1 MDPPRGA
8 LVVGAAWIT
17 PIIPKHQLG
26 AGGEAPRRP
35 PNRQWRERG
44 GGGGRGRKEEAG
56 GRGIGTSRVGCKNA
70 CGGGRVAG
78 AAL

>member
-26 AGGEAPRRP
+26 VGGEAPRRP

-56 GRGIGTSRVGCKNA
+56 G
-70 CGGGRVAG
+70 GGRVAG